1 MMTRT
6 ALAASLALGVA
17 LVAGGYA
24 VAQMDHSSHGHSHGH
39 SNGHSNGHS
48 PDHSH
53 GHSDHATPSQPRPD
67 LPAST
72 AAYMAAN
79 DAMHADMMIEF
90 TGDADVDFIAGMI
103 PHHEGA
109 IVMAEIVLEHG
120 QDPEVAELA
129 RAIIAAQAEEI
140 AWMRAWLAARGQ

>member
-1 MMTRT
+1 MKRIPLIATLGA
-6 ALAASLALGVA
+6 ALLL
-17 LVAGGYA
+17 GGYA
-24 VAQMDHSSHGHSHGH
+24 IASNHGHSSHGGHGQM
-39 SNGHSNGHS
+39 N
-48 PDHSH
+48 H
-53 GHSDHATPSQPRPD
+53 GAHAMDSAD

-72 AAYMAAN
+72 RAYIAAN
-79 DAMHADMMIEF
+79 DAMHSDMMIEF

>member
-1 MMTRT
+1 MKRT
-6 ALAASLALGVA
+6 ALVVALMLGLALG
-17 LVAGGYA
+17 AGGYA
-24 VAQMDHSSHGHSHGH
+24 VAQMDHSQMNHGAAMDHGETDHGGMNHDTESHGAHG
-39 SNGHSNGHS
+39 NAVQ
-48 PDHSH
+48 DIA
-53 GHSDHATPSQPRPD
+53 DM
-67 LPAST
+67 PAST
-72 AAYMAAN
+72 AAFVAAN

-120 QDPEVAELA
+120 QDQEVAELA

-140 AWMRAWLAARGQ
+140 AWMRAWLAERGR